1 MSGNSSLSG
10 SSERKVTNSASD
22 KQEGEAKVF
31 AGNVLR
37 AEGEYMCDATEEI
50 GARVQEEV
58 EENGYDNMRAEQEEM
73 ASKWEETKRVLTDTK
88 KASEKETDY
97 APKDSPRPVSKDTW
111 LTSTIS
117 KAEAKVAKISENL
130 KYLEKKI
137 TDTKNLRK
145 VRQSPLRTRS
155 AMPKHRAMCHLF
167 RRLEM

>member
-1 MSGNSSLSG
+1 
-10 SSERKVTNSASD
+10 
-22 KQEGEAKVF
+22 
-31 AGNVLR
+31 
-37 AEGEYMCDATEEI
+37 MCDATEEI

-130 KYLEKKI
+130 KYLEEKI
-137 TDTKNLRK
+137 NHGTMGINEMIYSLSESLDI
-145 VRQSPLRTRS
+145 QSS
-155 AMPKHRAMCHLF
+155 
-167 RRLEM
+167 